1 MRLVDAH
8 IHGLRRFGGSEP
20 HKLRLDAN
28 LVCLIGANE
37 AGKST
42 ALDALALAQTGA
54 TVAHTDRT
62 RGEATPDDRKIVCL
76 RFRVDPAERALLGD
90 IKSAVDPKSVNYLI
104 VSKDLEGEP
113 EFDIE
118 PRLRRDRGP
127 RRRLLT
133 KLERAR
139 KQKNWPGAPGENSQ
153 LVATRL
159 DAIED
164 AMRSDVGSFGTR
176 TPDHLRAFADELV
189 EYEAHERLAQHARD
203 VADHE
208 AEPHPTDQA
217 ADILRSY
224 MPRFMRFTDADRNL
238 AGEYDLSNV
247 ALRAD
252 QALLNLCQLA
262 GLEVDALVRA
272 VGLGETGTQQD
283 LVNAANANLQERFA
297 AWKQKPGVT
306 VSIDTADL
314 ILRIHV
320 RSGSGASMKIT
331 ERSDGLR
338 QFVALVALT
347 AQEQQAVAP
356 ILLID
361 EIETHLHYDAQAD
374 LVRVLSEQ
382 DAASQVVYTTHS
394 AACLPDDLGAVRVVE
409 GVGDQTASRIRQHF
423 WTDEPGLGPLLMA
436 MGAASLVFV
445 PLRPAVIAEGGS
457 DLVLLPTLFAEAIGS
472 EDVGF
477 QVAPGASQLR
487 PVQIAGLDLQ
497 AVKTAW
503 VLDGDQGGRDRAQ
516 QLRGHAVPESRIILL
531 QTETGQALDLEDLVA
546 TDTYAAA
553 ITAYA
558 RDNGCQEQFCVG
570 DLPGEPCARHRTAVA
585 WLDRYGVKAPS
596 KTAVANL
603 VLDLRNQQPLLEK
616 RHRTLVKQ
624 LHRTIVRQLR

>member
-1 MRLVDAH
+1 MHD
-8 IHGLRRFGGSEP
+8 
-20 HKLRLDAN
+20 

-62 RGEATPDDRKIVCL
+62 RGEATPDGRKIVRL
-76 RFRVDPAERALLGD
+76 RFRVDPSERALLGD
-90 IKSAVDPKSVNYLI
+90 IKAEVDPKSVNYLI
-104 VSKDLEGEP
+104 VSKELEGGP
-113 EFDIE
+113 EFDLE
-118 PRLRRDRGP
+118 PRLRRDRDP

-139 KQKNWPGAPGENSQ
+139 KQKNWPSAPDENSQ

-164 AMRSDVGSFGTR
+164 AMRSDVGSFNTR

-208 AEPHPTDQA
+208 AELHPTDQA
-217 ADILRSY
+217 ADILRSC

-252 QALLNLCQLA
+252 RALLNLCRLA
-262 GLEVDALVRA
+262 GLEVEALVRA

-374 LVRVLSEQ
+374 LVRVLTEQ

-409 GVGDQTASRIRQHF
+409 GVGEQTASRIRQHF

-531 QTETGQALDLEDLVA
+531 QTETGQALDLEDLVEA
-546 TDTYAAA
+546 DTYAAA

-558 RDNGCQEQFCVG
+558 RDNGCHEQFCVG

-585 WLDRYGVKAPS
+585 WLDRHGVKAPS